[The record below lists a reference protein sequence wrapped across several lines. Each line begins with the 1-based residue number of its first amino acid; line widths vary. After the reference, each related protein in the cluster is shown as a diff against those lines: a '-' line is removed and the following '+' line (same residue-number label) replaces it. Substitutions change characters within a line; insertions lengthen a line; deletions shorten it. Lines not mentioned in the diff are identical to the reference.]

1 MDDNAVPDLP
11 VALEAASLQALH
23 DKEVSDLRALINQLL
38 LQLEFLRQQ
47 HASAQ
52 TLESHVVQLREANE
66 HLVLATFSAQ
76 DKQASAEDAT
86 QRQSSFLSMLA
97 HELRNPLQPIAHA
110 NALLGKLADSNP
122 ELVRLQ
128 AIIERQI
135 GHMSR
140 LIEDLLD
147 ASRISSGKIGLDKA
161 PLLLADVLAAA
172 VEASQPQIDARQ
184 QQLKVVL
191 PPGTTHVYGDCMRL
205 AQVFSNLLNNASK
218 FSPEHEVIVVT
229 AQEVGRMVQVSV
241 RDHGM
246 GMPAELQPFIFDL
259 FTQGLQSLDRAQG
272 GLGIG
277 LTLVR
282 SLVEMHGGTVLAHSG
297 GIGLGSTFNV
307 LLPMSV
313 AAATRPT
320 LPLPALASPHQRRI
334 LLVEDNHDANET
346 LSQLLELGGHT
357 VVQCYDGAH
366 AVEQALAQRFDVVIC
381 DIGLPSLDGFAVA
394 EAIRAGPAPRA
405 PYFIAT
411 SGYNQPQ
418 DRTRAVRSGFDHY
431 LVKPVAIAMLLA
443 LIDLHVH

>member
-1 MDDNAVPDLP
+1 MNDNAVPDP
-11 VALEAASLQALH
+11 AAATPELQALH
-23 DKEVSDLRALINQLL
+23 DKEVGDLRALVNQLL
-38 LQLEFLRQQ
+38 SQLEFLRQQ
-47 HASAQ
+47 HASAE

-86 QRQSSFLSMLA
+86 QRQTSFLSMLA

-110 NALLGKLADSNP
+110 NALLGNLADTNP
-122 ELVRLQ
+122 DLIRLH
-128 AIIERQI
+128 AIIDRQI

-140 LIEDLLD
+140 LIDDLLD

-161 PLLLADVLAAA
+161 PVLLADVLASA
-172 VEASQPQIDARQ
+172 VEVSQPAIDRRQ
-184 QQLKVVL
+184 QQLRVVL
-191 PPGTTHVYGDCMRL
+191 PADAIIVYGDHMRL

-218 FSPEHEVIVVT
+218 FSPEHEVIVMTV
-229 AQEVGRMVQVSV
+229 QVVDRMVQIIV

-282 SLVEMHGGTVLAHSG
+282 SLVEMHGGRVLAGSDG
-297 GIGLGSTFNV
+297 LGLGSTFSV
-307 LLPMSV
+307 LLPLSV
-313 AAATRPT
+313 AGAAKSAPPR
-320 LPLPALASPHQRRI
+320 PALPSPQRRRI
-334 LLVEDNHDANET
+334 LVVEDNHDANET

-357 VVQCYDGAH
+357 VVRCYDGVL
-366 AVEQALAQRFDVVIC
+366 AVEQALAQQFDLVIC
-381 DIGLPSLDGFAVA
+381 DIGLPGLDGFAVA
-394 EAIRAGPAPRA
+394 EAIRAGPGSRT

-418 DRTRAVRSGFDHY
+418 ERAHAVRSGFDLY
-431 LVKPVAIAMLLA
+431 LVKPVAIATLLA